1 MLSDESRLILL
12 RALSENPELSQ
23 RQMAKNLGLSLGK
36 VNYCLNALIDK
47 GLVKASNFRKNPN
60 KTGYLYQLTPMGIE
74 QKTRLTVSFLQ
85 RKMSEYE
92 QLEQEIAQLREEV
105 RQNHNSNT
113 ESPL

>member
-60 KTGYLYQLTPMGIE
+60 KTGYLYQLTPIGIE

-85 RKMSEYE
+85 CKMSEYE
-92 QLEQEIAQLREEV
+92 QLEHEIAQLREEV
-105 RQNHNSNT
+105 RKNFDNEIKT
-113 ESPL
+113 I